1 MTVEEKNE
9 ALKKSEF
16 YKEWSKSFERLSSA
30 LRSQNVQLYTPMI
43 ADLCAAFAANAALK
57 NIIPHGNLIV
67 NIIRRVGISV
77 VSTMVGATADHMTTR
92 SIRNMIRLYDGL
104 AEKFMKMSKE
114 LEDSANKHAELENE
128 LQASKTTLLN

>member
-30 LRSQNVQLYTPMI
+30 LRSENVKLYAPMI

-77 VSTMVGATADHMTTR
+77 VSTMVGATADHMTTE

-114 LEDSANKHAELENE
+114 LEDAANEYAGITIE
-128 LQASKTTLLN
+128 LQTSQTNC